1 MAEEIYERLRQKL
14 DSLTKGYPQTE
25 KGSEMVFLKK
35 VFSPEDADLFI
46 RMKRGLQT
54 PAQVAADL
62 GMDVLETARKLES
75 MAHRGLLYFEREGAE
90 KKYRIIP
97 FIHGIWEFNVDR
109 IDQEDAVNMGR
120 FYVEGFGKV
129 LMDYHIPI
137 RPHRPCPRRCRPGRT
152 NSRL

>member
-14 DSLTKGYPQTE
+14 DALTKGYPKTE

-62 GMDVLETARKLES
+62 LVLLPFGQQVQHFELAIRQHMAQVRRRRMRAPRAGGRAR
-75 MAHRGLLYFEREGAE
+75 R
-90 KKYRIIP
+90 
-97 FIHGIWEFNVDR
+97 
-109 IDQEDAVNMGR
+109 AVP
-120 FYVEGFGKV
+120 VV
-129 LMDYHIPI
+129 
-137 RPHRPCPRRCRPGRT
+137 
-152 NSRL
+152 